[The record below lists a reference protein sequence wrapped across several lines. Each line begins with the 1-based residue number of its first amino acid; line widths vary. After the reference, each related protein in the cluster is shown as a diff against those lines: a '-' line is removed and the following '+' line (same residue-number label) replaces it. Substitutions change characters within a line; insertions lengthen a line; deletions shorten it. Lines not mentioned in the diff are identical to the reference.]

1 MVKRGLKK
9 RILILFTI
17 LAFVLVGIATFNGG
31 AYSAQAGLDSCKDMG
46 LGMSPKSVVLY
57 NINHADK
64 ANTRKWNVQ
73 ELFGNSLRFTA
84 YYGEGP
90 GTWLY
95 ANKENRGEER
105 AKEFF
110 GGEGAIWSSQE
121 VQDKLLTARNGGCS
135 FLGFKSLAGN
145 VTLALTNGIVSITGE
160 ILNFAFGNTKAEDII
175 IKLVGGTEN
184 STEQGLITTFLNSL
198 YMPMV
203 IIAVLI
209 LAITIMYKGLFQR
222 KLRESFMDILWSF
235 GAVVIGLVLMY
246 NPQMLARA
254 PQTVVSQVSSCM
266 IGAITGQNCLTT
278 NVMPPS
284 SLAGYEC
291 KTDILGVNDTSSI
304 LKSMNCTIW
313 KSFVLEL
320 WAEEQFGEP
329 YNNLYTTMENAP
341 DNAKIWSALEEGTGD
356 KYCVSLGTTK
366 KPIEQVGTFTTS
378 VGEYK
383 VCNAA
388 IYQLYLMTNMNDTTN
403 ALSSPNK
410 TPWEFGTYDA
420 RWYDII
426 LPMANNGAHWRDWSE
441 VNPLDRWGSSL
452 MGLFAA
458 TMASFVLVS
467 FSILGAVYK
476 LTGVIM
482 MAFAPLFFLFAIEPT
497 RGKKI
502 FLGWL
507 EVVVSSILKYAAI
520 TMLIIVS
527 LTMYSALLSNTS
539 GLASFVSVI
548 IITVA
553 MSMYRKE
560 IVDLIG
566 ATNMGGQK
574 LSNKLA
580 ESLEKAKKGAGKL
593 AGATVGGAIG
603 ANVATRMERKKTMDA
618 LKDSAE
624 RFEQN
629 AKSATSVEEE
639 EMYTELAEGMKTKLK
654 KMKTDKSDIT
664 AATKEG
670 AKDSTKRILRRGTG
684 TAAMAFAQA
693 SRTEKELE
701 KKEAERQV
709 VLKNY
714 EESKLAEINNPKE
727 NQDNGDNTPTPPTAP
742 IGNGGEKRISV
753 DTLRDNVEYEGRLS
767 PEEKDALDKFAD
779 QITKLSDEELMGTG
793 DNQETL
799 ADINKKKLV
808 AGEINARIKAN
819 SINNNFSGDL
829 SRHSLANHENLS
841 EEEIE
846 FNASFYKDNFI
857 ETGNQ
862 EDLEKFKKFE
872 TSRAAAIGDDKKVD
886 VVFEAAKL
894 ERELVEKGEKE
905 VKRTTPTKENL
916 VKSPVEISEPL
927 RLSESLESMKRE
939 IVKEQE
945 VKLPELDTITKPSV
959 EPKTPTLELPN
970 LDELDKPQRE
980 TSKKPSSQEY
990 KVPEERRQ
998 SDFSRETPEQ
1008 PKINTP
1014 EQTNV
1019 KSTEQPRVSPTEQ
1032 AKEENTKEKPRVN
1045 QEYKIPEERRQ
1056 SDFSREIP
1064 EQPKINTPEQ
1074 PKASPSGKTRV
1085 NAPEQHKME
1094 DTKEK
1099 ARVNIEKPT
1108 KETPAFERTTEPKKQ
1123 EEVQREILTQE
1134 PLSAPELPP
1143 LLDVLE
1149 EEVDDWGDEGL
1160 SRSEDTPDNE
1170 DLNN

>member
-46 LGMSPKSVVLY
+46 LGMAPKSVILY

-73 ELFGNSLRFTA
+73 EVFGNSLRFTA

-90 GTWLY
+90 GTWIY

-110 GGEGAIWSSQE
+110 GGEGAIWSNQE
-121 VQDKLLTARNGGCS
+121 VQDKLLAARNGGCS
-135 FLGFKSLAGN
+135 FSGFTSLAGN

-254 PQTVVSQVSSCM
+254 PQTIVSQVSSCM

-341 DNAKIWSALEEGTGD
+341 DNAEIWSALEEGTGD
-356 KYCVSLGTTK
+356 KYCVSLGTTR
-366 KPIEQVGTFTTS
+366 KPVEQVGTFTTS

-548 IITVA
+548 IVTVA

-580 ESLEKAKKGAGKL
+580 ESLDKAKKGAGKL

-629 AKSATSVEEE
+629 AENATSVEEK
-639 EMYTELAEGMKTKLK
+639 EMYTELAEGMKNKLER
-654 KMKTDKSDIT
+654 MKTDKSDIK

-670 AKDSTKRILRRGTG
+670 AIDSTKRILRRGTG
-684 TAAMAFAQA
+684 AAAMAFAQA

-727 NQDNGDNTPTPPTAP
+727 NQDNGDNTPTPPTSP
-742 IGNGGEKRISV
+742 IGGSEKRISV
-753 DTLRDNVEYEGRLS
+753 DTFRDNVEYEGRLS

-841 EEEIE
+841 QEEIE
-846 FNASFYKDNFI
+846 FNASFYKDNFV

-872 TSRAAAIGDDKKVD
+872 ISRAAAIGDDKKVD

-905 VKRTTPTKENL
+905 VKRATPTKENL
-916 VKSPVEISEPL
+916 AKAPLEATEPL
-927 RLSESLESMKRE
+927 KLSESLESVKRE

-945 VKLPELDTITKPSV
+945 VKLPELKTIETKTSV
-959 EPKTPTLELPN
+959 ETKTPSIELPS
-970 LDELDKPQRE
+970 LEELDKPQRE
-980 TSKKPSSQEY
+980 TPKKQSS
-990 KVPEERRQ
+990 
-998 SDFSRETPEQ
+998 
-1008 PKINTP
+1008 
-1014 EQTNV
+1014 
-1019 KSTEQPRVSPTEQ
+1019 
-1032 AKEENTKEKPRVN
+1032 

-1056 SDFSREIP
+1056 SDFARETT

-1074 PKASPSGKTRV
+1074 PKASPSGQTRV
-1085 NAPEQHKME
+1085 NVSEQPKVE
-1094 DTKEK
+1094 NTKEK
-1099 ARVNIEKPT
+1099 TGVNIEKPT
-1108 KETPAFERTTEPKKQ
+1108 KETPSKKETTTSERIAEPKKQ

-1160 SRSEDTPDNE
+1160 YRSEDTLDNE